1 LSSAGGRR
9 RLFIYDHHSDNI
21 KDLHD
26 QVKLG
31 VSDHIKDDDR
41 NLADFYRD
49 EEAKCSEMHTESR
62 LRAEVHRHGL

>member
-1 LSSAGGRR
+1 M
-9 RLFIYDHHSDNI
+9 
-21 KDLHD
+21 
-26 QVKLG
+26 KLG